1 MAEAN
6 PTLVDILA
14 DSNNGEGPSNPATLQ
29 ARFQTPEITRYLAQ
43 LTALSLPEIINEPA
57 NLAAEASQLTN
68 SLTSLCHS
76 EYPTFLSL
84 HRTSSVLS
92 STFSSFSTSLS
103 ALASALPA
111 LEADARQFTEKTK
124 TIQDARTEAR
134 GILSQHD
141 TLVDIL
147 DIPQLID
154 TCVRNAYY
162 QEAMDLSAHANRLSQ
177 KFPDVAIVQDVAA
190 EAAHAMRLMLAQLL
204 ALLREPAKLPAL
216 FKAISFLRKMGAM
229 GEKELALVFLT
240 SRLVSLNGAIDS
252 VEKEQTDHARYVR
265 RYVDVWREGVADV
278 IAQFT
283 TIFVERAPSASASDS
298 PEHAKEL
305 RYLLSA
311 LTRHELS
318 NLLSVL
324 HARLPNINDATS
336 LSALLTQLCHCAV
349 ALARHGLDFR
359 PLLPPLFEHAVQTRF
374 IVAMDAAAKSFST
387 TFTDALKYSRPP
399 STVLCVP
406 NAVLSPPDDI
416 TLLDALHVP
425 PQIITSYPPLATFAN
440 AILAAFNSLRL
451 LAPSVLQQPLLSS
464 LDDTLARAGTS
475 LLSYSKFAVDEA
487 AASKRKAYSED
498 DTPINQGHIAKAS
511 GKVYCQLVVPYLRR
525 GLVEGVFGSEVV
537 ASIDVGASLADVLT
551 RWAEWLGDA
560 S

>member
-1 MAEAN
+1 MPEAES
-6 PTLVDILA
+6 TLVDILA
-14 DSNNGEGPSNPATLQ
+14 DNQNRGEPSNPSILRS
-29 ARFQTPEITRYLAQ
+29 RFQTPEITKYLAQ
-43 LTALSLPEIINEPA
+43 LTSFSLPEILDEPA

-103 ALASALPA
+103 ALVSALPA
-111 LEADARQFTEKTK
+111 LEADAHKFTEQTK

-134 GILSQHD
+134 KILSQHD

-177 KFPDVAIVQDVAA
+177 KFPDIAVIQDVAA
-190 EAAHAMRLMLAQLL
+190 EATHAMRLMLAQLL
-204 ALLREPAKLPAL
+204 ALLREPVKLPAL
-216 FKAISFLRKMGAM
+216 FKAISFLRKMGEM

-240 SRLVSLNGAIDS
+240 SRLVCVNGAIDS
-252 VEKEQTDHARYVR
+252 VEKDQTDHARYVR

-283 TIFVERAPSASASDS
+283 TIFVERAPSASDS
-298 PEHAKEL
+298 PEHCKEL

-324 HARLPNINDATS
+324 HAHLPTVSDATS
-336 LSALLTQLCHCAV
+336 LSALLTQLCHCAA

-374 IVAMDAAAKSFST
+374 VVTMDAAIKSLST
-387 TFTDALKYSRPP
+387 TLADAQKYSRLP
-399 STVLCVP
+399 SAVLCVQDAI
-406 NAVLSPPDDI
+406 NSPPDDT
-416 TLLDALHVP
+416 TLPEAHHVA
-425 PQIITSYPPLATFAN
+425 PQIITSFPPLATFAN
-440 AILAAFNSLRL
+440 AVLASFNSLRL
-451 LAPSVLQQPLLSS
+451 LAPASLMHALLSC
-464 LDDTLARAGTS
+464 LDDALALASRS
-475 LLSYSKFAVDEA
+475 LLSYCKFAAEELT
-487 AASKRKAYSED
+487 ASKRKTYLAD
-498 DTPINQGHIAKAS
+498 DTQIDQERIAQAC
-511 GKVYCQLVVPYLRR
+511 GKVYCRLLVPYLRK
-525 GLVEGVFGSEVV
+525 GITEGVYH
-537 ASIDVGASLADVLT
+537 AADVDSFDVRTSLTDSLAE
-551 RWAEWLGDA
+551 WAAWLDKG

>member
-1 MAEAN
+1 MSDAET
-6 PTLVDILA
+6 TLVDVLA
-14 DSNNGEGPSNPATLQ
+14 DMSNGVGPSDPSAL
-29 ARFQTPEITRYLAQ
+29 RVRLQTPEITRYLSQ
-43 LTALSLPEIINEPA
+43 LTSLSLPDILNEPA

-68 SLTSLCHS
+68 SLTSLCNS

-84 HRTSSVLS
+84 HRTSAVLS

-103 ALASALPA
+103 ALVSALPA
-111 LEADARQFTEKTK
+111 LESDARRFTEQTK

-134 GILSQHD
+134 AILSQHD

-177 KFPDVAIVQDVAA
+177 KFPDIPIVQDVAA

-240 SRLVSLNGAIDS
+240 SRLICLNGAIDA
-252 VEKEQTDHARYVR
+252 VEKDQTDHARYVR

-283 TIFVERAPSASASDS
+283 TIFVERAPSAADS
-298 PEHAKEL
+298 PEHCKEL

-311 LTRHELS
+311 LTRHQLA

-324 HARLPNINDATS
+324 HTNLPNINDATS
-336 LSALLTQLCHCAV
+336 LSALLTQLCHCAA

-374 IVAMDAAAKSFST
+374 IIAMDSAVKALAET
-387 TFTDALKYSRPP
+387 LTDAQKYNRLP

-406 NAVLSPPDDI
+406 DAASSPPDDV
-416 TLLDALHVP
+416 TLPEALHVP
-425 PQIITSYPPLATFAN
+425 PQVIASYPLLASFTN
-440 AILAAFNSLRL
+440 AVLAAFNSFRL
-451 LAPSVLQQPLLSS
+451 LAPASLLRPILLSLDDALYRASQPLL
-464 LDDTLARAGTS
+464 T
-475 LLSYSKFAVDEA
+475 YCKFALEESVIA
-487 AASKRKAYSED
+487 KKKAYAED
-498 DTPINQGHIAKAS
+498 DTPIDQDRIAIACS
-511 GKVYCQLVVPYLRR
+511 KVYYQVVVPYLRKC
-525 GLVEGVFGSEVV
+525 LAEGVYGSN
-537 ASIDVGASLADVLT
+537 IDSLNTGVSLAESLAQ
-551 RWAEWLGDA
+551 WFAWLEGD